1 VGDESPDR
9 SYPPHGGATS
19 RSEYFNRFSAMS
31 LRKVFFGPSA
41 FLSLGQFFTDQARY
55 EKRSST
61 AKELL
66 LGVCFVA
73 EGPVRRNTF
82 GRSTQ
87 KQPRSYH
94 PGSFGIVTRLETK
107 GCTDLKMKRP
117 IDP

>member
-1 VGDESPDR
+1 MR
-9 SYPPHGGATS
+9 C
-19 RSEYFNRFSAMS
+19 
-31 LRKVFFGPSA
+31 K
-41 FLSLGQFFTDQARY
+41 
-55 EKRSST
+55 
-61 AKELL
+61 AKIYLFM
-66 LGVCFVA
+66 LGVCFIT

-87 KQPRSYH
+87 KQRRSYH

>member
-9 SYPPHGGATS
+9 VYPPHGEATS
-19 RSEYFNRFSAMS
+19 RSEYFNCFSATS
-31 LRKVFFGPSA
+31 SGKVFFEPLA
-41 FLSLGQFFTDQARY
+41 FRSLGQFFTDQARY

-61 AKELL
+61 VKALL
-66 LGVCFVA
+66 LGVCFVT

-87 KQPRSYH
+87 KQHRSYH
-94 PGSFGIVTRLETK
+94 LGSFGIVACLETK
-107 GCTDLKMKRP
+107 GCIDLKMKRP